1 LSDILRIVL
10 LGQPRGKERV
20 KPSYTTG
27 HVYTPERTVT
37 YEGRLAYAAQEAMA
51 GRPLFEGPLVL
62 DMLVQVQIPQS
73 WSRKK
78 RVAAMSGEIRP
89 TKKPDFDNY
98 AKTVDALN
106 LIVWIDDAQI
116 VDGRV
121 RKVYSEQ
128 PGMFIEVRPIWTEG
142 FFG

>member
-1 LSDILRIVL
+1 MSKHTTLNSLGGGANPEQRDTDPLNNQESSFLFRCIRNLRKARAANSPNLIVEW
-10 LGQPRGKERV
+10 RDE
-20 KPSYTTG
+20 
-27 HVYTPERTVT
+27 
-37 YEGRLAYAAQEAMA
+37 
-51 GRPLFEGPLVL
+51 PLIL

-73 WSRKK
+73 WSKKK

-128 PGMFIEVRPIWTEG
+128 PGMFIEVRQMWTEG
-142 FFG
+142 CFG